1 MGRTVTCPDSY
12 NSTVGSQYVT
22 VASCGGFYG
31 NGDSGITYPHL
42 IMVPGK
48 GFGGT
53 QHFGRHAM
61 HASTPHPGYVS
72 SDMNQSVLGPVVTE
86 GSIATEA
93 TINQQLYY
101 IFGSHLKTI
110 KSLLATAMSSSLYNR
125 FGSAGGASS
134 GWGWQSVQTRLMS
147 EIEVYGS
154 TVWSSSGYDTGDANH
169 QFELFRFSKSA
180 VNNRSA
186 YYWLK
191 DAASSSYFCS
201 CYNIGASSY
210 VTATNGDYYVRPC
223 FVLS

>member
-1 MGRTVTCPDSY
+1 
-12 NSTVGSQYVT
+12 
-22 VASCGGFYG
+22 
-31 NGDSGITYPHL
+31 
-42 IMVPGK
+42 
-48 GFGGT
+48 
-53 QHFGRHAM
+53 
-61 HASTPHPGYVS
+61 
-72 SDMNQSVLGPVVTE
+72 MNQSVLGPIVTE
-86 GSIATEA
+86 GSITTGA

-154 TVWSSSGYDTGDANH
+154 IAWSSSGYDTGDANH

-191 DAASSSYFCS
+191 DAASSSDFCYCSNFGYSS
-201 CYNIGASSY
+201 CISAAGG
-210 VTATNGDYYVRPC
+210 TFYVRPC

>member
-1 MGRTVTCPDSY
+1 
-12 NSTVGSQYVT
+12 
-22 VASCGGFYG
+22 
-31 NGDSGITYPHL
+31 
-42 IMVPGK
+42 
-48 GFGGT
+48 
-53 QHFGRHAM
+53 M

-86 GSIATEA
+86 GSIATGA

-110 KSLLATAMSSSLYNR
+110 RSLLATSISSSLYNR

-154 TVWSSSGYDTGDANH
+154 IAWSSSGYDTGDANH

-191 DAASSSYFCS
+191 DAASSSYFCF
-201 CYNIGASSY
+201 CDNFGDSY
-210 VTATNGDYYVRPC
+210 YFDATGGNLYVRPC